1 MLLLLKCLFWHL
13 ESQLCGKAWLGD
25 QNDQIAQTTP
35 KSRKWMEM
43 VGTTFKKHDNSNW
56 NVKDPR

>member
-1 MLLLLKCLFWHL
+1 MLLFLLKCIFWHL
-13 ESQLCGKAWLGD
+13 ESQLCGKAWLG
-25 QNDQIAQTTP
+25 DQIAQTTP

-43 VGTTFKKHDNSNW
+43 VGKTFKKHNSSNW